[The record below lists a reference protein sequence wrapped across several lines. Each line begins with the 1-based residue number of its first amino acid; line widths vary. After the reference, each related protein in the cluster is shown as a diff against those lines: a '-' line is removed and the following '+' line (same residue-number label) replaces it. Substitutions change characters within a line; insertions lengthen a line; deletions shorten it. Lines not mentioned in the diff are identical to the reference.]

1 MRQSWS
7 GLLQP
12 VAAYPLCPGYGR
24 SAAVRVPD
32 QRPARYFAL
41 CITGYFARIPT
52 GWYAVASCGM
62 NDRFSQMEV
71 GAVSR
76 PLGRSLFVAA
86 AGAVTGWLI
95 SVDLDWATSAG
106 HRECA
111 QSTGICFGIAVPAGL
126 ALGPSLTIT
135 ASWVTM
141 AVAGARPMGF
151 TVPAAIIC
159 MYIATQLFLRV
170 QAGGGLHPAW
180 AYSLTTAVAL
190 KLPGAVVWWPRRR
203 RAL

>member
-1 MRQSWS
+1 M
-7 GLLQP
+7 
-12 VAAYPLCPGYGR
+12 
-24 SAAVRVPD
+24 
-32 QRPARYFAL
+32 
-41 CITGYFARIPT
+41 TEYFARVPT

-62 NDRFSQMEV
+62 NDMFSQMEV

-76 PLGRSLFVAA
+76 PLGRSPFAAA

-95 SVDLDWATSAG
+95 SADRDWATLAS

-126 ALGPSLTIT
+126 ALGLTLTIT
-135 ASWVTM
+135 
-141 AVAGARPMGF
+141 
-151 TVPAAIIC
+151 
-159 MYIATQLFLRV
+159 
-170 QAGGGLHPAW
+170 AW

-190 KLPGAVVWWPRRR
+190 KLPGVVVWWPRRR